1 MGLLDTIARRFGFQP
16 IDYYALQQPAL
27 KTMPIADLPAFL
39 QATATEARFDIPDR
53 TTPEAQLE
61 LYRKLTWV
69 QIAVA
74 AKAGVAATTP
84 FNVMRMVGEETRQ
97 IPNHPFELLLR
108 RPNPL
113 QSRAEFIE
121 ATLSYYDLTGNAF
134 WWMNRPNPQAP
145 PDELWCIPTQR
156 LTPVPDG
163 RMYLRGYLYETDW
176 GDKYP
181 LELHEVTHFKRFHPL
196 NQFVGLSPLEAL
208 STVAVGDIAM
218 QEWNTNFFAKNNAKM
233 PGILAFADPIQD
245 ADWDRM
251 KSDIRQRYGGTN
263 RELMML
269 RNAGKGGVDYIA
281 TSLSQGDMQFLDGRT
296 FTKEEIFAI
305 YAPGLSSML
314 AVNATEANSVSGKR
328 TFIEYAVWPHL
339 VRIAEKISS
348 DILPAYGAG
357 LVGEFA
363 DIRVTDKQVELA
375 EIAAYGQTH
384 TVDEVRAKYYQS
396 DPLGDDRG
404 NLLVAEVGKG
414 LTPAD
419 PEAQQ
424 QAAEPAAKPGE
435 PPAPRQEGERGD
447 EGAQAGP
454 DTDSGPDADGDA
466 QGRQAEVKAL
476 KRWLRKRGEKAD
488 PLKFKRVHLTEDD
501 VMQVAGWEAATAQ
514 DFFTGGPTREN
525 WTALKAMVLQLDP
538 DEDDAE
544 ERIYRELERRGETAL
559 LRVFREQWRNL
570 LPPNAEDMELDEL
583 MSYVNTRLLAAQPVT
598 DAVSRI
604 VQNGVDAG
612 VNIALDQ
619 MGRIGVS
626 FDYTLVN
633 TRAREWGTQ
642 YAGELIK
649 DIDATTQRS
658 VQQAINRWYAN
669 GEPLSALTAD
679 LEGTFG
685 EKRARLIAMT
695 ETTRAAAE
703 GNRAGFR
710 ASGVV
715 QALKWKTANDEKVCP
730 FCGALH
736 GKTVGVD
743 GAFYDALD
751 YELQQRMKR
760 RFDVPPAHPGCRC
773 RIAAVVEP
781 A

>member
-1 MGLLDTIARRFGFQP
+1 MGFFDAIVRRLGYQP
-16 IDYYALQQPAL
+16 IDYYALQRSAA
-27 KTMPIADLPAFL
+27 KTQEIANPSAFL
-39 QATATEARFDIPDR
+39 QASAAEDRFNLPDR

-74 AKAGVAATTP
+74 TKASVVTTTA
-84 FNVMRMVGEETRQ
+84 FNVMAMAGEETRQ

-108 RPNPL
+108 APNPL

-121 ATLSYYDLTGNAF
+121 ATMSYYDLTGNAF
-134 WWMNRPNPQAP
+134 WWLSKRNPQAP

-156 LTPVPDG
+156 MTPVPDG
-163 RMYLRGYLYETDW
+163 RMYLRGYIYETDW
-176 GDKYP
+176 GDKFP
-181 LELHEVTHFKRFHPL
+181 LELHEVVHFKRFHPL

-208 STVAVGDIAM
+208 STVAIGDIAM
-218 QEWNTNFFAKNNAKM
+218 QQWNTNFFAKDNAKI
-233 PGILAFADPIQD
+233 PGILAFSDPIQD
-245 ADWDRM
+245 TEWDRM
-251 KSDIRQRYGGTN
+251 KSDIRSRYGGTN

-269 RNAGKGGVDYIA
+269 RNAGKGGVQYIA
-281 TSLSQGDMQFLDGRT
+281 TAMSQGDMQFLDGRT

-328 TFIEYAVWPHL
+328 TFVEYAVWPHL
-339 VRIAEKISS
+339 VRIAEKITS
-348 DILPAYGAG
+348 DILPLYGGG

-363 DIRVTDKQVELA
+363 DIRVTDKQLELA
-375 EIAAYGQTH
+375 EIAAFGQTH

-419 PEAQQ
+419 PN
-424 QAAEPAAKPGE
+424 PPP
-435 PPAPRQEGERGD
+435 PPAMPAQMGAERQDDARNGARGD
-447 EGAQAGP
+447 DADASQGEDEEADSDRQAQAR
-454 DTDSGPDADGDA
+454 
-466 QGRQAEVKAL
+466 QGEIKAL
-476 KRWLRKRGEKAD
+476 KRWLRKRGDKAD
-488 PLKFKRVHLTEDD
+488 PMKFKREHLSEGD
-501 VMQVAGWEAATAQ
+501 VLKIAGQEAATAHA
-514 DFFTGGPTREN
+514 FFTEASTREH
-525 WTALKAMVLQLDP
+525 WTALKALVLQLDP

-570 LPPNAEDMELDEL
+570 LPANAEDMELDEL
-583 MSYVNTRLLAAQPVT
+583 MNYVNARMLAMQPVN
-598 DAVSRI
+598 DAVARI
-604 VQNGVDAG
+604 VQNGADAG

-619 MGRIGVS
+619 LGRIGVS

-633 TRAREWGTQ
+633 TRAREWAAQ
-642 YAGELIK
+642 YAGLLVK
-649 DIDATTQRS
+649 DIDDTTM
-658 VQQAINRWYAN
+658 QAVRQAVGRWYAN

-679 LEGTFG
+679 LESTFG

-703 GNRAGFR
+703 GNRTGYR
-710 ASGVV
+710 ASGVAR
-715 QALKWKTANDEKVCP
+715 ALKWKTSNDEKVCP
-730 FCGALH
+730 YCGALH

-743 GAFYDALD
+743 GAFFDALPL
-751 YELQQRMKR
+751 EQQARLKR
-760 RFDVPPAHPGCRC
+760 RFDIPPAHPGCRC
-773 RIAAVVEP
+773 RIAAVVDSI
-781 A
+781 

>member
-1 MGLLDTIARRFGFQP
+1 MGFLDAIVRRFGYQP
-16 IDYYALQQPAL
+16 IDYYALRSAA
-27 KTMPIADLPAFL
+27 KTQEIANPPAFL
-39 QATATEARFDIPDR
+39 RASAAEDAFNLPDR

-74 AKAGVAATTP
+74 AKAGVVTTTP
-84 FNVMRMVGEETRQ
+84 FNVMRLAGEKTEQ
-97 IPNHPFELLLR
+97 IPNHPFELLMR

-121 ATLSYYDLTGNAF
+121 ATTSYYDLTGNAF
-134 WWMNRPNPQAP
+134 WWLNKRNPQAP

-156 LTPVPDG
+156 MTPVPDG
-163 RMYLRGYLYETDW
+163 RMYLRGYIYETDW
-176 GDKYP
+176 GDKFP
-181 LELHEVTHFKRFHPL
+181 LELHEVVHFKRFHPL

-208 STVAVGDIAM
+208 STVAGGDIAM
-218 QEWNTNFFAKNNAKM
+218 QEWNTNFFAKNNAKI
-233 PGILAFADPIQD
+233 PGILAFSDPIQD
-245 ADWDRM
+245 SEWERM
-251 KSDIRQRYGGTN
+251 KTDIRTRYGGTN

-269 RNAGKGGVDYIA
+269 RNAGKGGVQYIA
-281 TSLSQGDMQFLDGRT
+281 TALSQGDMQFLDGRT

-305 YAPGLSSML
+305 YAPGLSSVL
-314 AVNATEANSVSGKR
+314 AVNATEANSISGKR

-339 VRIAEKISS
+339 VRIAEKITS
-348 DILPAYGAG
+348 DVLPLYGPG

-363 DIRVTDKQVELA
+363 DIRVTDKQLELA
-375 EIAAYGQTH
+375 EIAAFGQTH

-419 PEAQQ
+419 PN
-424 QAAEPAAKPGE
+424 PE
-435 PPAPRQEGERGD
+435 PPAMPAQMGAERQDEAPGGERGD
-447 EGAQAGP
+447 AAEAQDEAQ
-454 DTDSGPDADGDA
+454 DEA
-466 QGRQAEVKAL
+466 QGDGQQARQGEIKAL
-476 KRWLRKRGEKAD
+476 KRWLRNRGDKAD
-488 PLKFKRVHLTEDD
+488 PLKFKRLHLSEDD
-501 VMQVAGWEAATAQ
+501 VVKIAGQEAATAHA
-514 DFFTGGPTREN
+514 FFTESTRDH
-525 WTALKAMVLQLDP
+525 WTALKALVLQLDP

-559 LRVFREQWRNL
+559 LRVFREQWRTL
-570 LPPNAEDMELDEL
+570 LPEGAEDMELDEL
-583 MSYVNTRLLAAQPVT
+583 MNYVNGRLLAMQPVN
-598 DAVSRI
+598 DAVARI
-604 VQNGVDAG
+604 VQNGADAG

-619 MGRIGVS
+619 LGRIGVS

-642 YAGELIK
+642 YAGQLVKE
-649 DIDATTQRS
+649 IDDTTMQS
-658 VQQAINRWYAN
+658 VRQAIGRWYAN

-679 LEGTFG
+679 LEPTFG

-703 GNRAGFR
+703 GNREGYR
-710 ASGVV
+710 DSGVV
-715 QALKWKTANDEKVCP
+715 SVIKWKTANDERVCP
-730 FCGALH
+730 YCGSLH
-736 GKTVGVD
+736 GKTIGID
-743 GAFYDALD
+743 REFYDELPFD
-751 YELQQRMKR
+751 LQQRMKR
-760 RFDVPPAHPGCRC
+760 RFSLPPAHPGCRC
-773 RIAAVVEP
+773 RISAQVEP